1 MPITADFPGVAPG
14 SNLTQQEWNDSIF
27 PALYERQWF
36 IPRCTKLKRGY
47 NQLNVPK
54 MGIVSGQVLSGSTQ
68 DGTTMNLDSMN
79 PSSTPITP
87 NWLFAGHA
95 YPDSL
100 IWRSVDGIPEAA
112 ANNAENSLAA
122 FIESQALVDVGTGTN
137 TIGGPGVDMDVAIVR
152 AVVATLRNNAL
163 LEADP
168 GSTDIYALAFA
179 LQHDDL
185 MSVPEFTS
193 AEQLGN
199 GSSPLVQGMFGKGN
213 GVTFQLSTLQLND
226 ANGRHN
232 PFWVRSAFGYYYN
245 SPPRGERQRL
255 LAQNR
260 VFAQTDFAHGV
271 LFNSRFVDVRS
282 KAA

>member
-1 MPITADFPGVAPG
+1 
-14 SNLTQQEWNDSIF
+14 
-27 PALYERQWF
+27 
-36 IPRCTKLKRGY
+36 
-47 NQLNVPK
+47 
-54 MGIVSGQVLSGSTQ
+54 
-68 DGTTMNLDSMN
+68 MNLDSMN

-100 IWRSVDGIPEAA
+100 VWRSVEGIPEAA
-112 ANNAENSLAA
+112 ATNAENSLAA

-137 TIGGPGVDMDVAIVR
+137 TIGGVGVDADAAIVR
-152 AVVATLRNNAL
+152 AIVATLRNNAL

-168 GSTDIYALAFA
+168 GSSDIYGLVFA

-193 AEQLGN
+193 AEQRGD
-199 GSSPLVQGMFGKGN
+199 GSNPLVSGMFGKGN

-271 LFNSRFVDVRS
+271 IFNTRFVDFRS
-282 KAA
+282 KPS